1 MRFQRRDGFT
11 LIELLVV
18 IAIIAVLVGLLV
30 PAVQK
35 VRAAALR
42 MSCSNNLKNWGLAFH
57 NHLSAT
63 DRFPAIW
70 LLNPGMHSW
79 SVPLLPYVEQE
90 NLFKQINPAQDW
102 DGPAN
107 LAAASARI
115 PVFIC
120 PATPSTRDQTLAYKG
135 VTLGPGDYIPMRDV
149 DPNLFSSGI
158 LRLPPTGDI
167 NGVMIERIPTRL
179 PDITDGTSNT
189 VLLGEDCGRSSQYK
203 NGKLVGPA
211 FEPVGWAFSNPTPNL
226 DGQDAQGNIL
236 GTRSMNGNNYFEYYS
251 FHHGGGNFVH
261 CDGSVRFIA
270 ETLPIAGMAALV
282 TRAGGEV
289 IQEN

>member
-1 MRFQRRDGFT
+1 MRCTRRQGFT

-42 MSCSNNLKNWGLAFH
+42 MSCSNHLKNWGLAFH

-63 DRFPAIW
+63 DHFPAIW
-70 LLNPGMHSW
+70 WLGPGMHNW
-79 SVPLLPYVEQE
+79 SVPLLPYMEQE
-90 NLFKQINPAQDW
+90 SLFKQINPSQDW

-107 LAAASARI
+107 LAAVSTRI
-115 PVFIC
+115 QTFIC
-120 PATPSTRDQTLAYKG
+120 PATPSSRDLTLAYKG

-149 DPNLFSSGI
+149 DPNLFSTGI
-158 LRLPPTGDI
+158 LQRTPGSPDGAL
-167 NGVMIERIPTRL
+167 IERIPTRIA
-179 PDITDGTSNT
+179 DISDGTSNT
-189 VLLGEDCGRSSQYK
+189 VLLGEDCGRSNQYK
-203 NGKLVGPA
+203 NGKLTGQT
-211 FEPVGWAFSNPTPNL
+211 FEPVGWAYSSPSANL
-226 DGQDAQGNIL
+226 DGQDANGNIL

-251 FHHGGGNFVH
+251 FHSGGCNFLK
-261 CDGSVRFIA
+261 CDGSVRFLA
-270 ETLPIAGMAALV
+270 ESLPIATMAALV

-289 IQEN
+289 VQGN

>member
-1 MRFQRRDGFT
+1 MRFPRRCGFT

-35 VRAAALR
+35 VRAAAQR
-42 MSCSNNLKNWGLAFH
+42 MSCANNLKNWGLAFH
-57 NHLSAT
+57 NHQSAT
-63 DRFPAIW
+63 ERFPAIW
-70 LLNPGMHSW
+70 SLDPGMHNW
-79 SVPLLPYVEQE
+79 SVPLLPHVEQE

-107 LAAASARI
+107 LAAASVRI
-115 PVFIC
+115 PVIIC
-120 PATPSTRDQTLAYKG
+120 PATPGSRDQTLNHKG

-149 DPNLFSSGI
+149 DANLFSSGI
-158 LRLPPTGDI
+158 LRPPPSGD
-167 NGVMIERIPTRL
+167 NKGVLIERVPTRL
-179 PDITDGTSNT
+179 ADISDGTSNT

-203 NGKLVGPA
+203 NGKMVGTA
-211 FEPVGWAFSNPTPNL
+211 FEPVGWAYCNPSANL

-251 FHHGGGNFVH
+251 FHSGGCNFLH
-261 CDGSVRFIA
+261 CDGSVRFLA
-270 ETLPIAGMAALV
+270 ESLSISGMAALV

>member
-1 MRFQRRDGFT
+1 MRSPRQGGFT

-35 VRAAALR
+35 VRAAAQR
-42 MSCSNNLKNWGLAFH
+42 MGCANHLKNWGLAFH

-63 DRFPAIW
+63 ERFPAIW
-70 LLNPGMHSW
+70 SLNPGMHNW
-79 SVPLLPYVEQE
+79 SVPLLPHVEQE
-90 NLFKQINPAQDW
+90 NLFKQINPVQDW
-102 DGPAN
+102 DGAAN
-107 LAAASARI
+107 LAAAAARI
-115 PVFIC
+115 PLFIC
-120 PATPSTRDQTLAYKG
+120 PATPSSREQTLAYKG

-149 DPNLFSSGI
+149 DANLFSRGI
-158 LRLPPTGDI
+158 LPLPPTGDI
-167 NGVMIERIPTRL
+167 NGVLIERVPTRL
-179 PDITDGTSNT
+179 ADISDGTSNT

-211 FEPVGWAFSNPTPNL
+211 FEPVGWAYSNPSPNL

-251 FHHGGGNFVH
+251 FHSGGCNFLN
-261 CDGSVRFIA
+261 CDGSVRFLA
-270 ETLPIAGMAALV
+270 ESLPISGMAALV

-289 IQEN
+289 VQGN